1 MFQRT
6 LVPEEPT
13 EESLA
18 SVDLRSALLS
28 RSTPRHRNAMLAPVP
43 LGLQHV

>member
-18 SVDLRSALLS
+18 SVDLAFGLAQSLN
-28 RSTPRHRNAMLAPVP
+28 STS
-43 LGLQHV
+43 